1 MKQVFLGLTLIV
13 LCVGLFAFTI
23 KIQTVRAADLPVY
36 YSVEPVPVAPLTD
49 LNGSIN
55 GLETPSTP
63 SPVGDNFT
71 VEIHLRNANATNVP
85 MGVQGVEVDFYFRN
99 ILNYCRPIGFADELG
114 QTGGVLVGQVN
125 YTLKGFYNDNSS
137 LIASPPYTNATQ
149 YMVAANSTTGPWNGD
164 DGLIAEITFQI
175 TGQPSRPQ
183 SDFYASLQMTYTL
196 VNDGNGTIVPSD
208 VIQGSLHIDASPQT
222 HLAGTIIVPDDY
234 STIQAAINAAN
245 SGDTIYVRNGVY
257 PEHVEVNKTV
267 TLTGQSNQ
275 NTTIEAHVVGQSR
288 SGVDITANNTILE
301 NFRIVPPN
309 STDPTE
315 IPTLVFIDGRAAACS
330 NNRVINCVFEFP
342 TDVEAGSDAIDVYG
356 SPNNTVTGNLITI
369 ADKTDAGIAVIVDS
383 DGNLVDNNTI
393 TGGWVSVMINLDDNN
408 TVSNNYLS
416 NQTLTGGFSDIGA
429 LAIVGSSDD
438 IIKGNTLN
446 NDSLGL
452 SVSEAYCSVYHN
464 NFLNNTQQ
472 VLIESGSE
480 IAFDNGYPSGGNY
493 WSNYTGVDKQ
503 SGPYQNL
510 TGSDGIGDTPYRIDA
525 NNTDNYPLML
535 LPSVFEAGTW
545 NGTSTNISV
554 VSNSTILGFDIDAS
568 LKIVIFRVSVPEGA
582 AAFCMITIPNTI
594 VQSLWPNSSYTVLL
608 DGQPLPFR
616 NWTDTTNTYIYANY
630 AYSPQLIVIVPEFPS
645 FLILALF
652 MATTP
657 IAIIIYKKTKEDK
670 TRKD

>member
-1 MKQVFLGLTLIV
+1 MKQLFLGLTLIV

-23 KIQTVRAADLPVY
+23 KIQTVSAADLPVY
-36 YSVEPVPVAPLTD
+36 YSVEPVPVAPLTN
-49 LNGSIN
+49 LNSSIN

-63 SPVGDNFT
+63 SPVGENFT
-71 VEIHLRNANATNVP
+71 VQIHLRNANATNVP
-85 MGVQGVEVDFYFRN
+85 MGVQGVEVHFYFGN
-99 ILNYCRPIGFADELG
+99 ILNYCSPIGFTDELG
-114 QTGGVLVGQVN
+114 QTGGVLIGQVN
-125 YTLKGFYNDNSS
+125 YTLKGFYDDNSS
-137 LIASPPYTNATQ
+137 LVASPPYTNATQ

-175 TGQPSRPQ
+175 TGQPLRPQ
-183 SDFYASLQMTYTL
+183 SDFYAPIQMTYA
-196 VNDGNGTIVPSD
+196 VADDGNATIVPSD
-208 VIQGSLHIDASPQT
+208 VIQGSLHIDASTQT
-222 HLAGTIIVPDDY
+222 RPAETIIVPDNY

-245 SGDTIYVRNGVY
+245 SGDTIYVHNGVY
-257 PEHVEVNKTV
+257 PEHIAVNKTV

-275 NTTIEAHVVGQSR
+275 NTTIEAHVGLSR
-288 SGVDITANNTILE
+288 SGVDITADNTILE
-301 NFRIVPPN
+301 NLRIVPPN

-315 IPTLVFIDGRAAACS
+315 IPTLVLLDGRATACS
-330 NNRVINCVFEFP
+330 NNTVTNCVLEFP
-342 TDVEAGSDAIDVYG
+342 TDVEAGSDAIDEI
-356 SPNNTVTGNLITI
+356 SSQNNTITGNLITI
-369 ADKTDAGIAVIVDS
+369 ADKTDAGIAVKVDS
-383 DGNLVDNNTI
+383 DGNLIDNNTI
-393 TGGWVSVMINLDDNN
+393 AGGWVSIMINLDDNN

-429 LAIVGSSDD
+429 LAIVGSSND

-452 SVSEAYCSVYHN
+452 SVSEAYCSVFHN
-464 NFLNNTQQ
+464 IFLNNTQQ
-472 VLIESGSE
+472 VLIESGSK
-480 IAFDNGYPSGGNY
+480 IAFDDGYPSGGNY
-493 WSNYTGVDKQ
+493 WRSYTGVDKQ

-535 LPSVFEAGTW
+535 LPSVFDAGTW

-568 LKIVIFRVSVPEGA
+568 LKIVIFRVFVPEGA

-594 VQSLWPNSSYTVLL
+594 AQSLWPNSSYTVLL
-608 DGQPLPFR
+608 DGQQLPFR

-630 AYSPQLIVIVPEFPS
+630 ANSPQLIVIVPEFPS

-657 IAIIIYKKTKEDK
+657 IAIIIFKKTKDK